1 MRVAPTDISVMV
13 SGESGTGK
21 EIFQKS
27 YTKCQ
32 HVNTDP
38 ILLLTVVLF
47 EGTID
52 SELFGHEKGSLLER
66 LQTEK
71 ATLK

>member
-1 MRVAPTDISVMV
+1 MV
-13 SGESGTGK
+13 SGSGTVK
-21 EIFQKS
+21 KLYQN
-27 YTKCQ
+27 YTPCQ
-32 HVNTDP
+32 HANTDTYIAVNWCIP
-38 ILLLTVVLF
+38 